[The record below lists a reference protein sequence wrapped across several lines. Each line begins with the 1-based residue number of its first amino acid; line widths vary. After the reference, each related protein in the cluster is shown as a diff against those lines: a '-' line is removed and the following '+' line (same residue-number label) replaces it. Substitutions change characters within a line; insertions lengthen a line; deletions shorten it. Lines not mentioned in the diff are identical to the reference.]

1 LFVDAHV
8 ARAHKLPV
16 AALVEAR
23 AAVEKRNG
31 PALTRRAVITAAGA
45 GAVALGLPRV
55 ALAKSAPTVAIVGG
69 GIAGLTCALTLR
81 DKKIA
86 STVYEASG
94 RAGGRMFSNTNYWAQ
109 GQVSEWCGEL
119 IDTGHETIQA
129 LAARFGLPLDDL
141 HGAEPGGSQDTYKLF
156 GSYYTKSD
164 ADSDFLAHV
173 AARVAA
179 DAEAA
184 DYPTN
189 FDSFTDAG
197 ALLDSMSVYQWI
209 ESRVPGG
216 HRSKLGALLDLAYV
230 TEYGADTCDQ
240 SALNLVYLLGYQPD
254 DTGLSVFGESD
265 EAFHI
270 RGGNQRLPNAIAASL
285 GESVVY
291 GHSLLKIA
299 LTAAGRYKLTFKR
312 ASGTFETTA
321 DYVVLAIPFAVLRGI
336 DYSQAGFD
344 ALKNEAIQDLG
355 RAQNA
360 KTQLQFQRRLW
371 NGRGA
376 WPGLGNGSS
385 YSDTGYQSSWDATRA
400 QPGAA
405 GSLVF
410 YSGGAV
416 TRALVAQKAFAT
428 ASDPLALADANTA
441 LRRGELV
448 FPGLRAA
455 WNGLATQSIPHKAPE
470 FKASYA
476 YFRVGQYLAF
486 AGYEAVSQGG
496 VSFCGEHTSTDFQ
509 GFMEGGASEGVRA
522 AKDLVKEIRRAG

>member
-1 LFVDAHV
+1 MDAHR
-8 ARAHKLPV
+8 ARAEGLPLTGI
-16 AALVEAR
+16 AESQ
-23 AAVEKRNG
+23 AAVG
-31 PALTRRAVITAAGA
+31 PREGRGISRRALIGAASA
-45 GAVALGLPRV
+45 GLGGVALGTPRS

-69 GIAGLTCALTLR
+69 GIAGLTCALKLR
-81 DKKIA
+81 DKGIV
-86 STVYEASG
+86 SSLYEASG
-94 RAGGRMFSNTNYWAQ
+94 RAGGRMFSNTNYWDQ

-119 IDTGHETIQA
+119 IDTGHETIRA

-156 GSYYTKSD
+156 GSYYEKND
-164 ADSDFLAHV
+164 ADSDFLARV

-184 DYPTN
+184 DYPTT

-197 ALLDSMSVYQWI
+197 ALLDAMSVYDWI

-270 RGGNQRLPNAIAASL
+270 RGGNQRLPNAIAAAL
-285 GESVVY
+285 GDVRY
-291 GHSLLKIA
+291 GHSLRKIA
-299 LTAAGRYKLTFKR
+299 QTAAGRYTLTFAR
-312 ASGTFETTA
+312 ASGSIEVTA

-336 DYSQAGFD
+336 DYSRAGFD
-344 ALKNEAIQDLG
+344 PLKHEAIQALG

-360 KTQLQFQRRLW
+360 KTQLQFNRRLW

-376 WPGLGNGSS
+376 WPGLSNGSS
-385 YSDTGYQSSWDATRA
+385 YSDTGYQSSWDSTRA
-400 QPGAA
+400 QPGSK

-416 TRALVAQKAFAT
+416 TRALTSTKAFAT
-428 ASDPLALADANTA
+428 VSDPQVLADANTA
-441 LRRGELV
+441 LHRAEAV

-455 WNGLATQSIPHKAPE
+455 WNGKATQSIPHKAPE

-486 AGYEAVSQGG
+486 AGYEGVSMGG

-509 GFMEGGASEGVRA
+509 GFMEGGASEGVRV
-522 AKDLVKEIRRAG
+522 AKELTRAIRRAS